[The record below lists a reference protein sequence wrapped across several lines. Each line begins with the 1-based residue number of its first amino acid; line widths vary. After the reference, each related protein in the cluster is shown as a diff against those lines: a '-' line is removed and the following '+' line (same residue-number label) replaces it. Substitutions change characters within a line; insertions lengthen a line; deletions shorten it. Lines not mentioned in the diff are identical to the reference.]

1 MKKQVK
7 SIIALGAVLAALGGG
22 FAVLKLTEPEENP
35 DTSSGIEATSEPEGA
50 GTVLIS
56 DNGSEGTVKEAVVIN
71 TTDRLEVM
79 MKDAPSE
86 ESAATYTLKEYKDLD
101 VNTAIVGTLV
111 NNGNGLAAE
120 ALIAKDCTDMGKY
133 GLAEPAATVE
143 FTYESGNT
151 VRFFVGDTAP
161 SGTVYVL
168 VDGTKDVYTV
178 SSSKVLN
185 YSKSVKEFIRKT
197 ILEKPEESP
206 LVESLRIERDDI
218 DYDMLFEYDLNS
230 ENSHSGGT
238 SASHKLVEPIES
250 YLTLERSTDI
260 ITGMFG
266 LSGDDIYAL
275 NCKESDIAGAGLASP
290 FCTVTMECDNDE
302 TYTLLLSELFTDESG
317 KRCCYAMM
325 KGGKVIYTLSED
337 SAKWLSVTPIDVVSR
352 LMISSYVWNITE
364 LSASGGGVS
373 TEFEISL
380 RDPGASKDGATADDY
395 IVMKDGKEF
404 DTERYRQFYSFLI
417 SSNAEE
423 FALDASVPS
432 GEPAAS
438 ISYTDSYSGKT
449 FTYDFYDDSLMRSL
463 IVVDGKSKYY
473 CTKSFVDT
481 LIKNIGLIDTDE
493 NYITTW

>member
-1 MKKQVK
+1 MKKQVR

-22 FAVLKLTEPEENP
+22 FAVLKLTEPKEGG
-35 DTSSGIEATSEPEGA
+35 DTSSVIEVTSVPDGA
-50 GTVLIS
+50 GTLLVS

-71 TTDRLEVM
+71 TTDRLEIE

-86 ESAATYTLKEYKDLD
+86 DSAATYTLKEYKDLD
-101 VNTAIVGTLV
+101 VNTSVVGTLV
-111 NNGNGLAAE
+111 NNGNGLTAE
-120 ALIAKDCTDMGKY
+120 ALIAKDCTDTAKY
-133 GLAEPAATVE
+133 GLAEPEATVE

-178 SSSKVLN
+178 SSSKVAN
-185 YSKSVKEFIRKT
+185 YSKGVKEFIRKT
-197 ILEKPEESP
+197 ILEEPEDYP

-218 DYDMLFEYDLNS
+218 DYDLLFEYDIES
-230 ENSHSGGT
+230 EDSNSGGT
-238 SASHKLVEPIES
+238 SSAHKLVEPVES
-250 YLTLERSTDI
+250 YLTIERSSDV

-275 NCKESDIAGAGLASP
+275 HCKEADIAGAGLASP
-290 FCTVTMECDNDE
+290 FCTVTMKCDNDE

-325 KGGKVIYTLSED
+325 EGGKVIYTLSE
-337 SAKWLSVTPIDVVSR
+337 ANARWLSVTPIDVASR
-352 LMISSYVWNITE
+352 LMITSYVWSITE
-364 LSASGGGVS
+364 LSASGGGES
-373 TEFEISL
+373 AQFSISL
-380 RDPGASKDGATADDY
+380 RDPSASEGGNSADNY

-404 DTERYRQFYSFLI
+404 DSERYRKFYSFLI

-423 FALDASVPS
+423 FALDVPVPE
-432 GEPAAS
+432 GEPAAT
-438 ISYTDSYSGKT
+438 ISYKDSYNGKT

-493 NYITTW
+493 DYITTW